1 MRLSFISYN
10 RCAYVFYVYFLLF
23 PYGLWSVGDFFNQN
37 FLFLMGL
44 SRSHFFIGFR
54 KSLWIRVRNTILGP
68 RVLPYFSLLHC
79 GGLFLNPFQANGL
92 WAQGGNILQL
102 DHIFKLLH
110 SLLTPLALRSN
121 QDELP
126 WHAKIC
132 WSHPVSNSHTLFLL
146 RKLLAKAHP
155 LFFSLGSNNR

>member
-1 MRLSFISYN
+1 MESCAFHLYPTTDVLTFSTSTSSSSLLDFGQSVISSTKTSSFSWDCRGPIFSS
-10 RCAYVFYVYFLLF
+10 
-23 PYGLWSVGDFFNQN
+23 GLAKV
-37 FLFLMGL
+37 L
-44 SRSHFFIGFR
+44 
-54 KSLWIRVRNTILGP
+54 IRVRNTILGP

-121 QDELP
+121 PERSSQP
-126 WHAKIC
+126 IC
-132 WSHPVSNSHTLFLL
+132 QNLVESSFLKFTHFL
-146 RKLLAKAHP
+146 SLA
-155 LFFSLGSNNR
+155 